1 MRVLHRI
8 PTLFHPIEGIV
19 GGAERYAYELAR
31 HMSRSVE
38 TTLLSFGPEDREL
51 QDGALRIRV
60 LGGAWHVRGS
70 RFNPVSPRVLPEL
83 LRADVVHCHQRHVLL
98 ATFAALAARASR
110 KRVFATDLGGGG
122 WDLGAYIPTDTWF
135 HGHLHIS
142 EFSRRVAGQGD
153 DPRAQVIFSGVDTDK
168 FSPDVSVPKTGGV
181 LFVGRLL
188 PHKGVDRVL
197 EALPPDIPMEVIGRP
212 YDRAFFELLQS
223 LAAGKQVRFRTE
235 VDDAQLVEAY
245 RRSRCV
251 VLPSVYRDR
260 YGNET
265 AIPELMGQTLLEGMS
280 SGIPGLFTDVAAMPE
295 SVVDGVTGIVVPPGD
310 LEAMRDA
317 LIELYGNTARAGSM
331 GAAARQRMVDH
342 FGWPAVVRRCLAAYR
357 GERLEP
363 VRANA

>member
-1 MRVLHRI
+1 MRILHLI
-8 PTLFHPIEGIV
+8 PTLFHPVEGIV

-31 HMSRSVE
+31 YMSRTVE
-38 TTLLSFGPEDREL
+38 TTLLSFGPEEREL
-51 QDGALRIRV
+51 RDGPLRIRV
-60 LGGAWHVRGS
+60 LSKAWHVRGS
-70 RFNPVSPRVLPEL
+70 RFNPVSARVLPEL

-98 ATFAALAARASR
+98 ATLAAVAGRATG

-122 WDLGAYIPTDTWF
+122 WDIGAYVKTDAWF

-142 EFSRRVAGQGD
+142 EFSRRVSGQLD

-168 FSPDVSVPKTGGV
+168 FSPDRSVPKTGGV

-212 YDRAFFELLQS
+212 YDPRFFELLQS
-223 LAAGKQVRFRTE
+223 LAAGKQVTFRTE

-251 VLPSVYRDR
+251 VLPSLYRDR
-260 YGNET
+260 YGNES

-280 SGIPGLFTDVAAMPE
+280 SGIPGLCTDVAGMPE
-295 SVVDGVTGIVVPPGD
+295 SVLDRVTGFVVPPDD
-310 LEAMRDA
+310 LGAMRDA
-317 LIELYGNTARAGSM
+317 LTELYRNVERAEQM
-331 GAAARQRMVDH
+331 GEAARQRMIDH
-342 FGWPAVVRRCLAAYR
+342 FGWPAVVRRCLAAYQGGR
-357 GERLEP
+357 AEP
-363 VRANA
+363 PQANA